1 MNTKPLPNDYFKLHF
16 IVIILGFTAI
26 LGRLMEVSALGVVFY
41 RTLLAASGM
50 WFVATLQKRSLK
62 ISLRE
67 ALPLLGVGAI
77 MSLHWI
83 CFFGSARA
91 STVAVSLVTFSTTS
105 FFTSIAEPFVRK
117 TKISWVEVFLGV
129 LVVIGMCFVFAF
141 ESQYLTGI
149 IIGIIGAIL
158 ATVFSVINAQFAQ
171 KSNAHIVTF
180 YEMVG
185 AFISSWIYIPII
197 IYFSKGIDSGGVL
210 HQLVLTHYDWL
221 WIAILGLVCTV
232 YPYIEM
238 MHLLK
243 KISAFTLNLSIN
255 MEPIYGIIMAYFIFG
270 EKEKMTSG
278 FYIGGALILLSVI
291 LHPFLKKR
299 EQILGS

>member
-1 MNTKPLPNDYFKLHF
+1 MNSKPLPKDYLKLHF

-26 LGRLMEVSALGVVFY
+26 LGRLTEVSTLGVVFY

-50 WFVATLQKRSLK
+50 LLVAFFQKKNLK
-62 ISLRE
+62 ITPKE

-77 MSLHWI
+77 MSFHWI

-105 FFTSIAEPFVRK
+105 FFTSIVEPMVRK

-129 LVVIGMCFVFAF
+129 LVVLGMYFVFAF
-141 ESQYLTGI
+141 EGKYIVGI
-149 IIGIIGAIL
+149 LIGLVGALL

-171 KSNAHIVTF
+171 KYDAQIVTF
-180 YEMVG
+180 YEMLG
-185 AFISSWIYIPII
+185 AFGAMWIYIPVII
-197 IYFSKGIDSGGVL
+197 FAL
-210 HQLVLTHYDWL
+210 PNEHFQLTPTHYDWL

-238 MHLLK
+238 MQLLK

-255 MEPIYGIIMAYFIFG
+255 MEPIYGILMAYFIFG
-270 EKEKMTSG
+270 ESEKMTSG
-278 FYIGGALILLSVI
+278 FYIGGILILLSVV
-291 LHPFLKKR
+291 LHPFLKKK
-299 EQILGS
+299 

>member
-1 MNTKPLPNDYFKLHF
+1 
-16 IVIILGFTAI
+16 
-26 LGRLMEVSALGVVFY
+26 
-41 RTLLAASGM
+41 LAASGM
-50 WFVATLQKRSLK
+50 WIVAQFQKKNLK
-62 ISLRE
+62 ISLKE

-91 STVAVSLVTFSTTS
+91 STVAISLVTFSTTS
-105 FFTSIAEPFVRK
+105 FFTSIVEPFVRK
-117 TKISWVEVFLGV
+117 TKISWVEVFLGI
-129 LVVIGMCFVFAF
+129 LVVLGMYFVFAF
-141 ESQYLTGI
+141 ESKYLTGI
-149 IIGIIGAIL
+149 LIGLVGALL

-171 KSNAHIVTF
+171 KSDAQIVTF

-185 AFISSWIYIPII
+185 AFVSSWIYIPLII
-197 IYFSKGIDSGGVL
+197 FFSKGINYEL
-210 HQLVLTHYDWL
+210 IPTNYDWL
-221 WIAILGLVCTV
+221 WLAILGLVCTV

-270 EKEKMTSG
+270 ESEKMTSG
-278 FYIGGALILLSVI
+278 FYIGGALILLSVV
-291 LHPFLKKR
+291 LHPFLKKK
-299 EQILGS
+299 

>member
-1 MNTKPLPNDYFKLHF
+1 MDSKPLPKDYLKLHF

-26 LGRLMEVSALGVVFY
+26 LGRLTEVSSLGVVFY

-50 WFVATLQKRSLK
+50 WIVAQFQKKNLK
-62 ISLRE
+62 VSWKQ
-67 ALPLLGVGAI
+67 AMPLLGVGAI
-77 MSLHWI
+77 MSFHWI

-105 FFTSIAEPFVRK
+105 FFTSIFEPIIRK
-117 TKISWVEVFLGV
+117 TKISWVEVFLGI
-129 LVVIGMCFVFAF
+129 LVVLGMYFVFTF
-141 ESQYLTGI
+141 EGKYIVGI
-149 IIGIIGAIL
+149 LIGLVGALL
-158 ATVFSVINAQFAQ
+158 ATIFSVINAQFAQ
-171 KSNAHIVTF
+171 KYDAQIVTF

-185 AFISSWIYIPII
+185 AFGAMWIYIPII
-197 IYFSKGIDSGGVL
+197 ILALPNEHF
-210 HQLVLTHYDWL
+210 QLIPTHYDWL
-221 WIAILGLVCTV
+221 WIGILGLVCTV

-270 EKEKMTSG
+270 ESEKMTSG
-278 FYIGGALILLSVI
+278 FYIGGALILLSVV
-291 LHPFLKKR
+291 LHPFLRKK
-299 EQILGS
+299 

>member
-1 MNTKPLPNDYFKLHF
+1 MNTKPLPQDFLKLHF

-26 LGRLMEVSALGVVFY
+26 LGRLTEVSSLGVVFY

-50 WFVATLQKRSLK
+50 WIVAQFQKKSLK
-62 ISLRE
+62 ISFRD
-67 ALPLLGVGAI
+67 AMPLLGVGAI
-77 MSLHWI
+77 MSFHWI

-105 FFTSIAEPFVRK
+105 FFTSLVEPFVRK
-117 TKISWVEVFLGV
+117 TKISWIEVFLGV
-129 LVVIGMCFVFAF
+129 LVVLGMYFVFTF

-149 IIGIIGAIL
+149 LIGLVGAIL
-158 ATVFSVINAQFAQ
+158 ATIFSVINAQFAQ
-171 KSNAHIVTF
+171 KYDPQIVTF

-185 AFISSWIYIPII
+185 AFISSCIYIPII
-197 IYFSKGIDSGGVL
+197 IYSLQDTNF
-210 HQLVLTHYDWL
+210 QLVPTHYDWL
-221 WIAILGLVCTV
+221 WVAILGLVCTV
-232 YPYIEM
+232 YPYNEM
-238 MHLLK
+238 MKLLK

-270 EKEKMTSG
+270 ESEKMTPG

-291 LHPFLKKR
+291 LHPFLKK
-299 EQILGS
+299 

>member
-1 MNTKPLPNDYFKLHF
+1 MDTKPLPQDYLKLHF

-26 LGRLMEVSALGVVFY
+26 LGRLTEVSTLGVVFY

-50 WFVATLQKRSLK
+50 WIVAQFQKKSLK
-62 ISLRE
+62 ISLKQ
-67 ALPLLGVGAI
+67 AIPLLGVGAI
-77 MSLHWI
+77 MSFHWI

-105 FFTSIAEPFVRK
+105 FFTSIFEPIVRK
-117 TKISWVEVFLGV
+117 TKISWVEVFLGI
-129 LVVIGMCFVFAF
+129 LVVLGMYFVFTF
-141 ESQYLTGI
+141 ESKYLTGI
-149 IIGIIGAIL
+149 LIGLVGAIL

-171 KSNAHIVTF
+171 KYDAQIVTF

-185 AFISSWIYIPII
+185 AFASSWIYIPII
-197 IYFSKGIDSGGVL
+197 IYFSKGSDAGGIS
-210 HQLVLTHYDWL
+210 HQLIPTHYDWL
-221 WIAILGLVCTV
+221 WIGILGLVCTV

-270 EKEKMTSG
+270 ESEKMTSG
-278 FYIGGALILLSVI
+278 FYIGGALILLSVV
-291 LHPFLKKR
+291 LHPFLKKK
-299 EQILGS
+299 

>member
-1 MNTKPLPNDYFKLHF
+1 MNTKPLPQDFLKLHF

-26 LGRLMEVSALGVVFY
+26 LGRLTEVSSLGVVFY

-50 WFVATLQKRSLK
+50 WIVAQFQKKNLK
-62 ISLRE
+62 ISFKE

-105 FFTSIAEPFVRK
+105 FFTSLVEPFVRK
-117 TKISWVEVFLGV
+117 TKISWVEVFLGM
-129 LVVIGMCFVFAF
+129 LVVLGMYFVFAF
-141 ESQYLTGI
+141 ESKYIVGI
-149 IIGIIGAIL
+149 LIGLVGAIL
-158 ATVFSVINAQFAQ
+158 ATIFSVINAQFAQ
-171 KSNAHIVTF
+171 KNDAQIVTF
-180 YEMVG
+180 YEMLG
-185 AFISSWIYIPII
+185 AFISSIIYIPII
-197 IYFSKGIDSGGVL
+197 IYFSKSIGSGNIDY
-210 HQLVLTHYDWL
+210 QLLLTHYDWL
-221 WIAILGLVCTV
+221 WVGILGLVCTV
-232 YPYIEM
+232 YPYNEM
-238 MHLLK
+238 MNLLK

-270 EKEKMTSG
+270 ESEKMTSG

-291 LHPFLKKR
+291 LHPFLKK
-299 EQILGS
+299 

>member
-1 MNTKPLPNDYFKLHF
+1 MDSKPLPKDYLKLHF

-26 LGRLMEVSALGVVFY
+26 LGRLTEVSSLGVVFY

-50 WFVATLQKRSLK
+50 WIVAQFQRKSLK
-62 ISLRE
+62 VSWKE
-67 ALPLLGVGAI
+67 AMPLLGVGAI
-77 MSLHWI
+77 MSFHWI

-105 FFTSIAEPFVRK
+105 FFTSIIEPIVRK
-117 TKISWVEVFLGV
+117 TKISWVEVFLGI
-129 LVVIGMCFVFAF
+129 LVVLGMYFVFTF
-141 ESQYLTGI
+141 EGKYITGI
-149 IIGIIGAIL
+149 IIGLVGALL
-158 ATVFSVINAQFAQ
+158 ATIFSVINAQFAQ
-171 KSNAHIVTF
+171 KYDAQIVTF

-185 AFISSWIYIPII
+185 AFGATWIYIPLII
-197 IYFSKGIDSGGVL
+197 FAL
-210 HQLVLTHYDWL
+210 PNEHFQLTPTHYDWL
-221 WIAILGLVCTV
+221 WVGILGLVCTV

-270 EKEKMTSG
+270 ESEKMTSG
-278 FYIGGALILLSVI
+278 FYIGGALILLSVV
-291 LHPFLKKR
+291 LHPFLKKKR
-299 EQILGS
+299 F

>member
-1 MNTKPLPNDYFKLHF
+1 MNNKALPQDYLKLHF
-16 IVIILGFTAI
+16 IVVILSFTAI
-26 LGRLMEVSALGVVFY
+26 LGRLTEVSTLGVVFY
-41 RTLLAASGM
+41 RTLLASLGM
-50 WFVATLQKRSLK
+50 LIFATFQKKSLK
-62 ISLRE
+62 ISFRE
-67 ALPLLGVGAI
+67 SLPLLGVGAI

-105 FFTSIAEPFVRK
+105 FFTSILEPYLRK
-117 TKISWVEVFLGV
+117 TKVSWVEVFLGI
-129 LVVIGMCFVFAF
+129 LVVCGMGFVFTF

-158 ATVFSVINAQFAQ
+158 SAVFSVINAQFAQ
-171 KSNAHIVTF
+171 KYDAQIVTF

-185 AFISSWIYIPII
+185 AFVSLWIYIPLI
-197 IYFSKGIDSGGVL
+197 IYFSQGVTY
-210 HQLVLTHYDWL
+210 QLIPTNYDWL
-221 WIAILGLVCTV
+221 WLAILGLVCTV
-232 YPYIEM
+232 YPYNEM
-238 MHLLK
+238 MKLLK

-291 LHPFLKKR
+291 LYPFLKEK
-299 EQILGS
+299 SKA

>member
-1 MNTKPLPNDYFKLHF
+1 MNAKPLPQDFLKLHF

-26 LGRLMEVSALGVVFY
+26 LGRLTEVSSLGLVFY

-50 WFVATLQKRSLK
+50 WIVAQFQNKSLK
-62 ISLRE
+62 ISFKE

-77 MSLHWI
+77 MSFHWI

-105 FFTSIAEPFVRK
+105 FFTSIVEPFVRK
-117 TKISWVEVFLGV
+117 TKISWVEVFLGI
-129 LVVIGMCFVFAF
+129 LVVLGMYFVFTF
-141 ESQYLTGI
+141 ESKYITGI
-149 IIGIIGAIL
+149 LIGLIGALL
-158 ATVFSVINAQFAQ
+158 ATIFSVINAQFAQ
-171 KSNAHIVTF
+171 KYDAQIVTF

-185 AFISSWIYIPII
+185 AFTSSWIYIPII
-197 IYFSKGIDSGGVL
+197 IYFSKDIDSGGVP

-221 WIAILGLVCTV
+221 WVGILGLVCTV

-238 MHLLK
+238 MNLLK

-278 FYIGGALILLSVI
+278 FYIGGALILLSVV
-291 LHPFLKKR
+291 LHPFLKKK
-299 EQILGS
+299 

>member
-1 MNTKPLPNDYFKLHF
+1 MNAKPLPQDYFKLHF

-26 LGRLMEVSALGVVFY
+26 LGRLTEVSSLGVVFY

-50 WFVATLQKRSLK
+50 WIVAQFQKKNLK
-62 ISLRE
+62 ISLKQ

-77 MSLHWI
+77 MSFHWI

-105 FFTSIAEPFVRK
+105 FFTSILEPFVRK

-129 LVVIGMCFVFAF
+129 LVVLGMYFVFTF

-149 IIGIIGAIL
+149 LIGLVGALL
-158 ATVFSVINAQFAQ
+158 ATIFSVINAQFAQ
-171 KSNAHIVTF
+171 KYDAQIVTF

-185 AFISSWIYIPII
+185 AFTSSWIYIPII
-197 IYFSKGIDSGGVL
+197 IYFSKDVDY
-210 HQLVLTHYDWL
+210 QLTLTHYDWL
-221 WIAILGLVCTV
+221 WVGILGLVCTV

-278 FYIGGALILLSVI
+278 FYIGGALILLSVV
-291 LHPFLKKR
+291 LHPFLKKKS
-299 EQILGS
+299 I